1 MSFHKTN
8 KRLGPDG
15 ILLIY
20 NRHTSDRIKSPI
32 LQYVNY
38 LAPIYTRHTSDR
50 IKSPLIQLVNYLS
63 PIYTRHTSRNKSP
76 IPEILYNMIISKV
89 NGGTF
94 STYQ

>member
-32 LQYVNY
+32 
-38 LAPIYTRHTSDR
+38 
-50 IKSPLIQLVNYLS
+50 IQLVNYLS
-63 PIYTRHTSRNKSP
+63 PIYTRHTSDRTRSP
-76 IPEILYNMIISKV
+76 IPEILYNMIISKEQKWMV
-89 NGGTF
+89 EHC
-94 STYQ
+94 YR